1 MFTPQQLDQISFEKA
16 RFGGYDMESVDEFLE
31 PLIQDY
37 ETLYKENATLKS
49 KMRILV
55 EKLEEYRKN
64 ESSVKEALMNA
75 QRTSE
80 NMVREAEAK
89 CLQMLNSAE
98 ATAGVKAAE
107 TDFQAEKANAQ
118 AAVAIAAE
126 NQRLAAAKQTAVKT
140 ISVLE
145 AQLEACLGQL
155 RAAKASVE
163 SGETISAP
171 EATENAGS
179 MADEISQNLERL
191 VGADEEVN
199 PRPAV
204 RPTKTESNT
213 AKFANLQFG
222 KNYDPRK

>member
-1 MFTPQQLDQISFEKA
+1 MFTPQQLDQISFEKV

-55 EKLEEYRKN
+55 EKLEEYRQN

-89 CLQMLNSAE
+89 CLQMLNNAE
-98 ATAGVKAAE
+98 ATAGAKTLDTDSQVAEASAQVAA
-107 TDFQAEKANAQ
+107 
-118 AAVAIAAE
+118 AIAAE
-126 NQRLAAAKQTAVKT
+126 NQRLADAKAAAAKGIAT
-140 ISVLE
+140 LE
-145 AQLEACLGQL
+145 SQLEACLSQL
-155 RAAKASVE
+155 RAIKTS
-163 SGETISAP
+163 SETANAP
-171 EATENAGS
+171 AAVPENGQDA

-191 VGADEEVN
+191 VGGSDETG